1 MKKVM
6 AIILSLFSLL
16 TFSLA
21 VVGCNKAEEQK
32 QGEPA
37 KAEAPAPA
45 PAPASG
51 TSTAAPATTAEPA
64 TPTTK

>member
-32 QGEPA
+32 PGEPA

-45 PAPASG
+45 TASG

>member
-45 PAPASG
+45 PASG

-64 TPTTK
+64 TPATK

>member
-1 MKKVM
+1 VKKVM

-32 QGEPA
+32 SGEPA
-37 KAEAPAPA
+37 KTEAPA

-64 TPTTK
+64 ATTTTK